1 VTDDFAAA
9 AEQAAQASQSTSTQ
23 TANPASVIPAGT
35 LANSSNPFGSSSEF
49 GGGDFTPLP
58 GMEYLFGRTLIY
70 IPRKKVLV
78 KDLQKPDEKKEIW
91 SADLY
96 VLDGGK
102 LEFGYVKKADPER
115 GQKEDEFKT
124 WTHENCTPETPFTVL
139 NSYVFQ
145 TSFNWLLNKLAT
157 ERRLALGTPKRV
169 PTNAQRTAGMTT
181 ESVEAAYQGW
191 VARGRM
197 KPDPTFAW
205 SFQDAT
211 PEGQALAGRWW
222 ELNKDKVTLG

>member
-1 VTDDFAAA
+1 MTDDFAAA

-35 LANSSNPFGSSSEF
+35 LANSANPFGSSSEF

-58 GMEYLFGRTLIY
+58 GMEYLYGRTLIY
-70 IPRKKVLV
+70 IPRKQVQVDDIANKG
-78 KDLQKPDEKKEIW
+78 EKKTIW

-102 LEFGYVKKADPER
+102 LEFGYIVKANPER

-124 WTHENCTPETPFTVL
+124 WVHEDCTPENPFTVL

-169 PTNAQRTAGMTT
+169 PTNAQRKAGLTT
-181 ESVEAAYQGW
+181 EQVEAQYQAW

-197 KPDPTFAW
+197 KPDATFAW

>member
-9 AEQAAQASQSTSTQ
+9 AEQATQQAQQSTQQTST
-23 TANPASVIPAGT
+23 PVSVIPAGT
-35 LANSSNPFGSSSEF
+35 LANSANPFGSSSEF

-58 GMEYLFGRTLIY
+58 PMEFLHGRTLIY
-70 IPRKKVLV
+70 IPRKQVMV
-78 KDLQKPDEKKEIW
+78 DDLQNAGQKRQIW

-96 VLDGGK
+96 VIDGGK
-102 LEFGYVKKADPER
+102 LEFGYVVKANPDR
-115 GQKEDEFKT
+115 GQAADEFKT
-124 WTHENCTPETPFTVL
+124 WVHENCTPETPFTVL
-139 NSYVFQ
+139 NSFVFQ
-145 TSFNWLLNKLAT
+145 PSFNWLLNKLAV

-169 PTNAQRTAGMTT
+169 PTNGQRKAGMTEET
-181 ESVEAAYQGW
+181 VEAAYQAW

-197 KPDPTFAW
+197 KPDATYAW
-205 SFQDAT
+205 SFRDAT